1 MKTLYYNI
9 VFHPESE
16 GGYTVVV
23 PALPGCITYGKTLEE
38 AKAMAIDAIQ
48 GYIASLRKH
57 DDPIP
62 SDQGRLISAVEVE
75 AKQSTAHAETANSHF
90 QTSHQSSQTAR
101 LSAGPYH
108 WKPLYFLPSQNQTTR
123 HCSLSRKRP
132 SERHAPSNTQTC
144 RFGSRRLIIYPTRQS
159 RHKNPKVFER
169 GGCRALSV
177 FLQNTSPGLV

>member
-62 SDQGRLISAVEVE
+62 SDQGSLISAVEVE
-75 AKQSTAHAETANSHF
+75 AKQSTAHA
-90 QTSHQSSQTAR
+90 
-101 LSAGPYH
+101 
-108 WKPLYFLPSQNQTTR
+108 
-123 HCSLSRKRP
+123 
-132 SERHAPSNTQTC
+132 
-144 RFGSRRLIIYPTRQS
+144 
-159 RHKNPKVFER
+159 
-169 GGCRALSV
+169 
-177 FLQNTSPGLV
+177 